1 MNSKTSYLRTTIN
14 ISTQSLNYTLYIP
27 LTDILFTSVFIEEN
41 SFTAFMTCVTMI
53 FLPTDA
59 TSFSSNNNV
68 TKQHQCNYATDNA
81 HTHTHSFV
89 LAPECQCP
97 NSRQCDCLNNEL
109 PKDTTDQGL
118 NWHCTA
124 GMDSSS
130 CSGTTKFWS
139 RLLHDVHVF
148 GTILQ
153 KTCETVKLQIYFVV
167 KWKHICSNVPL
178 TLRLLTHVPP
188 LSSTLLQTVFDWLI
202 DCESQTITGPGSLG
216 LIILHNIWHILESQK
231 TYGGR
236 IMQCFDSII
245 THVRQALSS
254 TTMELLSLYQQLP

>member
-1 MNSKTSYLRTTIN
+1 LTTYVSQGSVATDLRGGGSFKSTFLCRFFLNLIVKKLQKLVEFADVLSFGARRSGNYDSPCSMNSKTSYLRTTIN

-118 NWHCTA
+118 N
-124 GMDSSS
+124 
-130 CSGTTKFWS
+130 
-139 RLLHDVHVF
+139 
-148 GTILQ
+148 
-153 KTCETVKLQIYFVV
+153 
-167 KWKHICSNVPL
+167 
-178 TLRLLTHVPP
+178 
-188 LSSTLLQTVFDWLI
+188 
-202 DCESQTITGPGSLG
+202 
-216 LIILHNIWHILESQK
+216 
-231 TYGGR
+231 
-236 IMQCFDSII
+236 
-245 THVRQALSS
+245 
-254 TTMELLSLYQQLP
+254 